1 MASRTAMKP
10 KLTDITTTY
19 HSFEDDQVLTATQLN
34 EFLTYFEDQDRLT
47 RISLSGVGIV
57 CGFKVNLI
65 QERQFLPV
73 SAEVLT
79 TAERRLFTSN
89 ISKIVVEQ
97 GSGVTTDGDLFY
109 LRENSETKPY
119 KKLKISSETY
129 THFKIYDDNK
139 SGYERFIRDNKQIP
153 LWELIPA
160 SEITAE
166 TTDSALSLFPNLQD
180 MVVLLYLE
188 CYEDE
193 PNLCDGVSCD
203 NQGREQVARLRTLLV
218 SQTDADYLLKSDVL
232 FNKHELMSTY
242 LKMKDLSVK
251 RVVVNAANTG
261 RLTDLK
267 ASFELSN
274 EAQLLT
280 DLKDGLTLMR
290 NKIHQY
296 YPGHP
301 LDSILS
307 VLSTKLPAAT
317 PSQSIYFQYRYDLL
331 KDIVDSYNE
340 AKELFIEVATE
351 CCPSIASFPKH
362 LMLGKLRPTE
372 EDSLVSKYRHKFY
385 KSPILVD
392 ESKEFE
398 PFIWTLFRMLHQL
411 NAYPTLPETG
421 SGGLYRNDIK
431 ITPSAYRTELGK
443 KAIPFYYNLNNSLLR
458 AWDREKTLKGKYKLN
473 LSYNTGLLDASPA
486 IQTPLRYNLEGSN
499 FLRIEG
505 HQGRDYKEV
514 MAKIDQ
520 IKKENGLSFDL
531 KAISIDLDSSI
542 VIDTTNYECEFEDL
556 AVLLTAWVKEQECTI
571 AKVVSLVSAFSIKEP
586 GRNIKDTLFLPRTT
600 FSEAAIAEV
609 GVAKT
614 TTTTKA
620 SSSATSTPIASIVT
634 TADQR
639 KAIANNEQEFGRPN
653 TVLEN
658 LTPTE
663 NTVGHSYLQAVLQN
677 PKGTSAEFVTEANLY
692 ANEVVQVNNVVWV
705 ADQYNALV
713 KNSIQIMA
721 YSHVLSNSIPMS
733 IAGITDLVISRYNTN
748 INNLCSVLNKIQ
760 VSLATTKRAS
770 STNLTGLSD
779 TNRSIL
785 ELLISQL
792 SNICCASK
800 QLQTL
805 LVEIDRRKDAILEKL
820 TLKKFVEQHPG
831 LEHLGGV
838 EQGGTF
844 VLVYLR
850 KGATANT
857 LSSSAA
863 ISETVGS
870 TLSSS
875 AVLPKSTLSQTMSL
889 ASTSSSLTLESA
901 KTTTTSTKQTL
912 SSVARLTPTER
923 ILTDTR
929 ALAINPNLVAVTQ
942 NLFTAPNGTVVADFA
957 LPYMCCSDCS
967 PINFIM
973 PAPIVRLSLQN
984 EILCLSGTAP
994 ITITFNVEPA
1004 TGVIKADQV
1013 IAGMT
1018 ISGKQLTINPTL
1030 FPAASLNKAINF
1042 TVNDQITSCK
1052 LTVVKPVAAAI
1063 SAPTNPISNPVVTFT
1078 AVGSFPSGTL
1088 FSWNFGDGGTS
1099 TLRNVTHTYQLPVNE
1114 LNSLD
1119 VTLTVTPANGACP
1132 TIITKNIVFDQTEIS
1147 LADSEFCF
1155 NDETPYAFTITP
1167 AGATADISGDGV
1179 DPATNTFTPSNSF
1192 VGDVPIYLG
1201 GEEVFTVKV
1210 KPDPTVAVMG
1220 SMTDFGLK
1228 LNGTAN
1234 DAASY
1239 VWTFTDL
1246 DGNEVLPPI
1255 EDAPLDLTTLPPV
1268 DTLNPLIPRD
1278 ELLKLPSGI
1287 EFIVT
1292 LTATNN
1298 CGVKTAEKRFFAPQ
1312 TTGVCLVD
1320 ARLRISSLNE
1330 FIVRF
1335 AEGDPLMERLTGAQ
1349 RELYSDVLSYFNI
1362 IVQDATPYVSG
1373 DKNEELLSKIGFF
1386 ANEIYNQI
1394 KLAGTKNPDQQKALV
1409 ILYNYVL
1416 QNFLSFIQCQ
1426 VEGDLKLFTPLFDLY
1441 KSHLDPRSEL
1451 SFTVL
1456 KVSIDPDGSLR
1467 EQIAIIA
1474 EFRPDRSESKAYLD
1488 AFVGFLTPA

>member
-73 SAEVLT
+73 SEEILT
-79 TAERRLFTSN
+79 TAERRLFTSS
-89 ISKIVVEQ
+89 ISKIIVEQ

-109 LRENSETKPY
+109 LRENSDTKPL
-119 KKLKISSETY
+119 KKLKVTSETY

-139 SGYERFIRDNKQIP
+139 SGYDRFIRNDQQIP

-160 SEITAE
+160 SDITPE

-251 RVVVNAANTG
+251 RVVVNAANTS

-301 LDSILS
+301 LDSILA
-307 VLSTKLPAAT
+307 VLNTKLPAAT

-431 ITPSAYRTELGK
+431 ITPSTYRTELGK
-443 KAIPFYYNLNNSLLR
+443 KAIPFYYNLNSSLLR

-473 LSYNTGLLDASPA
+473 LSYNTGLLDSSPA
-486 IQTPLRYNLEGSN
+486 IQTPLRYNMEGSS

-571 AKVVSLVSAFSIKEP
+571 AKVVSLVSAFSVKEP
-586 GRNIKDTLFLPRTT
+586 GRNIKDTVFLPRTT
-600 FSEAAIAEV
+600 FSEAVPVEIGA
-609 GVAKT
+609 AKT

-620 SSSATSTPIASIVT
+620 TSAVSATSTPIASIVS

-639 KAIANNEQEFGRPN
+639 KAIANNEQEFGRAN

-663 NTVGHSYLQAVLQN
+663 YTVGHSYLQAVLQN

-705 ADQYNALV
+705 ADQYTALV

-733 IAGITDLVISRYNTN
+733 ISGITDLVISRYNTN

-760 VSLATTKRAS
+760 VSLANAKGVS
-770 STNLTGLSD
+770 STNPTGLSD

-857 LSSSAA
+857 LVSSAA
-863 ISETVGS
+863 ISETISS
-870 TLSSS
+870 TLSTS
-875 AVLPKSTLSQTMSL
+875 ALLPKSTLSQTMSL
-889 ASTSSSLTLESA
+889 ASSSTSLALEST

-929 ALAINPNLVAVTQ
+929 ALAINPNLVAITQ
-942 NLFTAPNGTVVADFA
+942 NLFAAPNGTVVADFA

-973 PAPIVRLSLQN
+973 PAPPVRLSLQKDV
-984 EILCLSGTAP
+984 LCLTGRTP
-994 ITITFNVEPA
+994 NLMTFNVEPT

-1013 IAGMT
+1013 IPGMT
-1018 ISGKQLTINPTL
+1018 ITGKQLSIDPNL
-1030 FPAASLNKAINF
+1030 FPATSLNKVISF
-1042 TVNDQITSCK
+1042 TVNDQITNCK
-1052 LTVVKPVAAAI
+1052 LTVVKPLVASI
-1063 SAPTNPISNPVVTFT
+1063 SAPANPISNPVVNFL
-1078 AVGSFPSGTL
+1078 AIGNFPIGTL
-1088 FSWNFGDGGTS
+1088 FNWNFGDGES
-1099 TLRNVTHTYQLPVNE
+1099 SSLRNATHTYKLPVNE

-1119 VTLTVTPANGACP
+1119 VVLTVSPASGACP
-1132 TIITKNIVFDQTEIS
+1132 TIVTKNIVFDQTEIS

-1155 NDETPYAFTITP
+1155 SDETPYNFTITP

-1179 DPATNTFTPSNSF
+1179 DPATNTFTPSNSS
-1192 VGDVPIYLG
+1192 VGEVPIYLN
-1201 GEEVFTVKV
+1201 GEEAFTVTV
-1210 KPDPTVAVMG
+1210 KPDPTVAISG
-1220 SMTDFGLK
+1220 TITDLGLR
-1228 LNGTAN
+1228 LTGTAD
-1234 DAASY
+1234 DAVTY
-1239 VWTFTDL
+1239 KWTFFDTE
-1246 DGNEVLPPI
+1246 GVEVLPPV
-1255 EDAPLDLTTLPPV
+1255 D
-1268 DTLNPLIPRD
+1268 DTLSPFFSLE
-1278 ELLKLPSGI
+1278 ELSKLPSGI
-1287 EFIVT
+1287 EFYAM
-1292 LTATNN
+1292 LTAKNP
-1298 CGVKTAEKRFFAPQ
+1298 CGEKSVKKQFFAPIS
-1312 TTGVCLVD
+1312 TSTCLVD
-1320 ARLRISSLNE
+1320 SRLRIGEKYESLVAFME
-1330 FIVRF
+1330 TS
-1335 AEGDPLMERLTGAQ
+1335 PLMAKLTPEQ
-1349 RELYSDVLSYFNI
+1349 RDQFNLVKSDFSIIIEDPTSYLSGEMNGQILEKIAAFEFKIYEL
-1362 IVQDATPYVSG
+1362 
-1373 DKNEELLSKIGFF
+1373 
-1386 ANEIYNQI
+1386 I

-1409 ILYNYVL
+1409 VLYDYVL
-1416 QNFLSFIQCQ
+1416 INFLSFIQCQ
-1426 VEGDLKLFTPLFDLY
+1426 AEGDLQVFESLFDVY
-1441 KSHLDPRSEL
+1441 KSHLDPTSEV
-1451 SFTVL
+1451 SFQVL
-1456 KVSIDPDGSLR
+1456 KVTIDPDGLLLQTVT
-1467 EQIAIIA
+1467 EVV
-1474 EFRPDRSESKAYLD
+1474 EYRPDRSASQSYLEMLK
-1488 AFVGFLTPA
+1488 GFLTPA